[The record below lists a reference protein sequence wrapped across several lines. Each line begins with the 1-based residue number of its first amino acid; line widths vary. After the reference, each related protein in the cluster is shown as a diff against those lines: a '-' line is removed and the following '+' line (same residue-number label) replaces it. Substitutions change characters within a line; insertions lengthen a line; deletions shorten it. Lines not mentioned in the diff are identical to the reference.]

1 MQARPFALVGASSL
15 SAIRARL
22 ETQIETWCSDWG
34 LATAGLEV
42 SCARAWE
49 APRATGRTSVIHA
62 GATPT
67 DRWFEGDAG
76 CGRVTCNPGMAKS
89 LQHAMFPGGAQAF
102 SSGGIA
108 AIATE
113 AGEAALESLVESLA
127 GVLARTAE
135 VATAGATAVATGV
148 ATTVATTGD
157 WFNACFLPGSGAV
170 LATVS
175 GTVGSDTFT
184 LSCLF
189 DHAAVRALQTPPAA
203 TVAAAPGKLSLTRAL
218 RDVAVTLPV
227 SVGEAEV
234 DLASLSA
241 LTVGDVIRL
250 DAPVQAPLK
259 VRAACGAPLLE
270 VFLGCVGRHVAV
282 EVVGGGK
289 RRTDFMN

>member
-15 SAIRARL
+15 SAFRARL
-22 ETQIETWCSDWG
+22 ETQIEAWCSDWG
-34 LATAGLEV
+34 FATAGLEV

-76 CGRVTCNPGMAKS
+76 CARITCNPSMAKS

-102 SSGGIA
+102 SSGGTA

-113 AGEAALESLVESLA
+113 GGEAVLESLVEAVVGLLTGA
-127 GVLARTAE
+127 TE
-135 VATAGATAVATGV
+135 VAEE
-148 ATTVATTGD
+148 VATTGE
-157 WFNACFLPGSGAV
+157 WFNACFRPGSGAV
-170 LATVS
+170 LTTVS

-189 DHAAVRALQTPPAA
+189 DHPAVCTLRTPPAA

-259 VRAACGAPLLE
+259 VWETGGAPLLE
-270 VFLGCVGRHVAV
+270 VFLGRVGSHVAV
-282 EVVGGGK
+282 EVVGAAN
-289 RRTDFMN
+289 RRAEYMD